1 MLRVVG
7 CWLRLGHSG
16 REGTERQVSVD
27 LPPHQTPP
35 RRPRI
40 FYGWWMLAI
49 TSLMAFFAS
58 GIFFRGFTVFVPAI
72 RDSLGISQAQT
83 NLIFSLARAEGGLEG
98 PFAGWLIDKFGNRAL
113 LIPSV
118 LLAVIGYFA
127 LFRLDLLAQYIGGF
141 WAFTLVYLLL
151 VSLGNSIA
159 FQHAMFAGIN
169 QWFRRRRSLAISILA
184 AVASLGGL
192 FIVPSMNGVI
202 ERWGWEVASLAA
214 GAAYL
219 IFLFPLCFLF
229 RNRPE
234 DMGLL
239 PDGDTTA
246 PTAGGRPGPG
256 GRRRVLRDYTVREAL
271 HTKAYWLLMLGAG
284 LRMIATLG
292 ILVSIVPILEDKG
305 VSRQMAANLT
315 GAMFGINFLSRLVLG
330 YFGDQWPKSLILA
343 GTLAAEALAFVFL
356 YFGNWDAGLVG
367 VMLILTFILLEG
379 FGDGAGI
386 IVWAAL
392 GDYYGRDRFATLR
405 GYITFSHSW
414 ALVASPVYVGWVF
427 DTYGSYDGAIIPA
440 AICAGLASICFLFTR
455 KPPQL
460 TRAAEPA
467 GAAAAD

>member
-1 MLRVVG
+1 MV
-7 CWLRLGHSG
+7 
-16 REGTERQVSVD
+16 
-27 LPPHQTPP
+27 
-35 RRPRI
+35 
-40 FYGWWMLAI
+40 I
-49 TSLMAFFAS
+49 TSWMAFFAS

-98 PFAGWLIDKFGNRAL
+98 PFAGWLIDKFGNRNL

-118 LLAVIGYFA
+118 LLAVVGYFA
-127 LFRLDLLAQYIGGF
+127 LSQFVSGF
-141 WAFTLVYLLL
+141 WSFAIVYLGL

-184 AVASLGGL
+184 AVSSLGGL

-202 ERWGWEVASLAA
+202 ERWGWEMGSLLA
-214 GAAYL
+214 GVAYL
-219 IFLFPLCFLF
+219 VFLFPLCFVF
-229 RNRPE
+229 RNKPE

-239 PDGDTTA
+239 PDGDTT
-246 PTAGGRPGPG
+246 PPSTTGRGSAA
-256 GRRRVLRDYTVREAL
+256 RRRVLRDYTVPEAL
-271 HTKAYWLLMLGAG
+271 RTQAYWLLMLGAG

-292 ILVSIVPILEDKG
+292 ILVSIIPILEDKG

-315 GAMFGINFLSRLVLG
+315 GAMFGINFLARLVLG
-330 YFGDQWPKSLILA
+330 YFGDKWSKSLILA
-343 GTLAAEALAFVFL
+343 GTLAAEAVALAFL
-356 YFGNWDAGLVG
+356 YFGAWDAGTMG
-367 VMLILTFILLEG
+367 IILIIAFIVLEG

-414 ALVASPVYVGWVF
+414 ALVASPVFVGWVF
-427 DTYGSYDGAIIPA
+427 DHFGSYNWAIIPA
-440 AICAGLASICFLFTR
+440 AACAGAASLCFLLVR
-455 KPPQL
+455 RPPQL
-460 TRAAEPA
+460 TAAEEVQPA
-467 GAAAAD
+467 VSR

>member
-1 MLRVVG
+1 MRQTRQQPQQP
-7 CWLRLGHSG
+7 RL
-16 REGTERQVSVD
+16 
-27 LPPHQTPP
+27 
-35 RRPRI
+35 

-49 TSLMAFFAS
+49 TSSMAFFAS
-58 GIFFRGFTVFVPAI
+58 GVFFRGFTVFVPAI

-98 PFAGWLIDKFGNRAL
+98 PFAGWLIDRFGNRKL

-118 LLAVIGYFA
+118 ALAALGYFA
-127 LFRLDLLAQYIGGF
+127 LSRLVSGF
-141 WAFTLVYLLL
+141 WSFTLVYLLL

-192 FIVPSMNGVI
+192 FLVPSMNGVI
-202 ERWGWEVASLAA
+202 ERWGWEMAALLA
-214 GAAYL
+214 GMAYL
-219 IFLFPLCFLF
+219 IILLPLCFLF

-234 DMGLL
+234 DMGLR
-239 PDGDTTA
+239 PDGEAA
-246 PTAGGRPGPG
+246 PAAAASARAAAGRP
-256 GRRRVLRDYTVREAL
+256 RELRDYTVREAL
-271 HTKAYWLLMLGAG
+271 HTQAYWLLMLGTG

-315 GAMFGINFLSRLVLG
+315 GLMFGINFLARLALG
-330 YFGDQWPKSLILA
+330 YLGDKWPKGLLLA
-343 GTLAAEALAFVFL
+343 GSLAAEAVALVFL
-356 YFGNWDAGLVG
+356 FFGDWNAGVPGIAMVVL
-367 VMLILTFILLEG
+367 FIVLEG

-427 DTYGSYDGAIIPA
+427 DYFGNYDWAIGPA
-440 AICAGLASICFLFTR
+440 AVSAALASVCFLAVKR
-455 KPPQL
+455 PPQL
-460 TRAAEPA
+460 TRAIAPA
-467 GAAAAD
+467 AQHSPSQSGS

>member
-1 MLRVVG
+1 MV
-7 CWLRLGHSG
+7 
-16 REGTERQVSVD
+16 
-27 LPPHQTPP
+27 
-35 RRPRI
+35 
-40 FYGWWMLAI
+40 I
-49 TSLMAFFAS
+49 TSWMAFFAS

-98 PFAGWLIDKFGNRAL
+98 PFAGWLIDKFGNRNL

-118 LLAVIGYFA
+118 LLAVVGYFA
-127 LFRLDLLAQYIGGF
+127 LSQFVSGF
-141 WAFTLVYLLL
+141 WSFAIVYLGL

-184 AVASLGGL
+184 AVSSLGGL

-202 ERWGWEVASLAA
+202 ERWGWEMGSLLA
-214 GAAYL
+214 GVAYL
-219 IFLFPLCFLF
+219 VFLFPLCFVF
-229 RNRPE
+229 RNKPE

-239 PDGDTTA
+239 PDGDTT
-246 PTAGGRPGPG
+246 PPSTTGRGSAA
-256 GRRRVLRDYTVREAL
+256 RRRVLRDYTVPEAL
-271 HTKAYWLLMLGAG
+271 RTQAYWLLMLGAG

-292 ILVSIVPILEDKG
+292 ILVSIIPILEDKG

-315 GAMFGINFLSRLVLG
+315 GAMFGINFLARLVLG
-330 YFGDQWPKSLILA
+330 YFGDKWSKSLILA
-343 GTLAAEALAFVFL
+343 GTLAAEAVALAFL
-356 YFGNWDAGLVG
+356 YFGSWDAGTMG
-367 VMLILTFILLEG
+367 IILIIAFIVLEG

-414 ALVASPVYVGWVF
+414 ALVASPVFVGWVF
-427 DTYGSYDGAIIPA
+427 DHFGSYNWAIIPA
-440 AICAGLASICFLFTR
+440 AACAGAASLCFLLVR
-455 KPPQL
+455 RPPQL
-460 TRAAEPA
+460 TAAEEVQPA
-467 GAAAAD
+467 VSR

>member
-1 MLRVVG
+1 MAAV
-7 CWLRLGHSG
+7 SG
-16 REGTERQVSVD
+16 QQGQPALEQAQQ
-27 LPPHQTPP
+27 QTN
-35 RRPRI
+35 RPRI
-40 FYGWWMLAI
+40 YYGWWMVVI
-49 TSLMAFFAS
+49 TSWMAFFAS

-72 RDSLGISQAQT
+72 RDSLNISQAQT

-98 PFAGWLIDKFGNRAL
+98 PFAGWLIDKFGNRNL

-127 LFRLDLLAQYIGGF
+127 LSQFVSGF
-141 WAFTLVYLLL
+141 WSFALVYLGL

-184 AVASLGGL
+184 AVSSLGGL

-202 ERWGWEVASLAA
+202 EKWGWEMGSLLA

-219 IFLFPLCFLF
+219 VFLLPLCFVF
-229 RNRPE
+229 RNKPE

-239 PDGDTTA
+239 PDGDTA
-246 PTAGGRPGPG
+246 PPSTAGRGAAA
-256 GRRRVLRDYTVREAL
+256 RRRVLRDYTVPEAL
-271 HTKAYWLLMLGAG
+271 RTQAYWLLMLGAG

-292 ILVSIVPILEDKG
+292 ILVSIIPILEDKG

-315 GAMFGINFLSRLVLG
+315 GAMFGINFLARLVLG
-330 YFGDQWPKSLILA
+330 YFGDRWSKSLLLA
-343 GTLAAEALAFVFL
+343 GTLAAEAVALVFL
-356 YFGNWDAGLVG
+356 YFGSWDVG
-367 VMLILTFILLEG
+367 AVGIILITAFIVLEG

-427 DTYGSYDGAIIPA
+427 DHFGNYDWAILPA
-440 AICAGLASICFLFTR
+440 AVAAGLASLCFLVVR
-455 KPPQL
+455 RPPQL
-460 TRAAEPA
+460 TT
-467 GAAAAD
+467 ADEAPHAISR

>member
-1 MLRVVG
+1 MVV
-7 CWLRLGHSG
+7 
-16 REGTERQVSVD
+16 
-27 LPPHQTPP
+27 
-35 RRPRI
+35 
-40 FYGWWMLAI
+40 I
-49 TSLMAFFAS
+49 TSWMAFFAS

-98 PFAGWLIDKFGNRAL
+98 PFAGWLIDKFGNRNL

-118 LLAVIGYFA
+118 LLAVVGYFA
-127 LFRLDLLAQYIGGF
+127 LSQFVSGF
-141 WAFTLVYLLL
+141 WSFAIVYLGL

-184 AVASLGGL
+184 AVSSLGGL

-202 ERWGWEVASLAA
+202 ERWGWEMGSLLA
-214 GAAYL
+214 GVAYL
-219 IFLFPLCFLF
+219 VFLFPLCFVF
-229 RNRPE
+229 RNKPE

-239 PDGDTTA
+239 PDGDTT
-246 PTAGGRPGPG
+246 PPSTTGRGSAA
-256 GRRRVLRDYTVREAL
+256 RRRVLRDYTVPEAL
-271 HTKAYWLLMLGAG
+271 RTQAYRLLMLGAG

-292 ILVSIVPILEDKG
+292 ILVSIIPILEDKG

-315 GAMFGINFLSRLVLG
+315 GSMFGINFLARLVLG
-330 YFGDQWPKSLILA
+330 YFGDKWSKSLILA
-343 GTLAAEALAFVFL
+343 GTLAAEAVALAFL
-356 YFGNWDAGLVG
+356 YFGTWDAGTMG
-367 VMLILTFILLEG
+367 IILIIAFIVLEG

-414 ALVASPVYVGWVF
+414 ALVASPVFVGWVF
-427 DTYGSYDGAIIPA
+427 DHFGSYNWAIIPA
-440 AICAGLASICFLFTR
+440 AACAGAASLCFLLVR
-455 KPPQL
+455 RPPQL
-460 TRAAEPA
+460 TAAEEVQPA
-467 GAAAAD
+467 VSR

>member
-1 MLRVVG
+1 MVG
-7 CWLRLGHSG
+7 KTGYV
-16 REGTERQVSVD
+16 EPTPE
-27 LPPHQTPP
+27 QTPRVP
-35 RRPRI
+35 I
-40 FYGWWMLAI
+40 FYGWWMLII
-49 TSLMAFFAS
+49 TSVMSFFAS

-72 RDSLGISQAQT
+72 RDSLNISQAQT

-98 PFAGWLIDKFGNRAL
+98 PFAGWLIDRFGNRRL
-113 LIPSV
+113 LIPSLMLSV
-118 LLAVIGYFA
+118 LGYFV
-127 LFRLDLLAQYIGGF
+127 LSQFVSGF
-141 WAFTLVYLLL
+141 WSFTLVYLLM

-202 ERWGWEVASLAA
+202 EKWGWEMASLAA
-214 GAAYL
+214 GVAYL
-219 IFLFPLCFLF
+219 IVLLPLSFLF

-246 PTAGGRPGPG
+246 PTAAGRGAG

-271 HTKAYWLLMLGAG
+271 HTRAYWLLMLGAG

-315 GAMFGINFLSRLVLG
+315 GLMFGINFLSRLVLG
-330 YFGDQWPKSLILA
+330 YFGDQWPKGLILS
-343 GTLAAEALAFVFL
+343 GTLAAEAVAFVFL
-356 YFGNWDAGLVG
+356 YYGDWNAGVLG
-367 VMLILTFILLEG
+367 IALIMVFIALEG

-386 IVWAAL
+386 IIWAAL
-392 GDYYGRDRFATLR
+392 GDFFGRDRFATLR

-427 DTYGSYDGAIIPA
+427 DHFGNYNWAIGPA
-440 AICAGLASICFLFTR
+440 AVCAGIASLCFLLVKR
-455 KPPQL
+455 PPQL
-460 TRAAEPA
+460 TRAAD
-467 GAAAAD
+467 AAAPAPPVQAGG

>member
-1 MLRVVG
+1 MV
-7 CWLRLGHSG
+7 
-16 REGTERQVSVD
+16 
-27 LPPHQTPP
+27 
-35 RRPRI
+35 
-40 FYGWWMLAI
+40 FI
-49 TSLMAFFAS
+49 TSWMAFFAS

-98 PFAGWLIDKFGNRAL
+98 PFAGWLIDKFGNRNL

-127 LFRLDLLAQYIGGF
+127 LSQFVSGF
-141 WAFTLVYLLL
+141 WSFAIVYLGL

-184 AVASLGGL
+184 AVSSLGGL

-202 ERWGWEVASLAA
+202 ERWGWEMGSLLA
-214 GAAYL
+214 GGAYL
-219 IFLFPLCFLF
+219 VFLLPLCFVF
-229 RNRPE
+229 RNKPE

-239 PDGDTTA
+239 PDGDTTPPSA
-246 PTAGGRPGPG
+246 PGRGAAT
-256 GRRRVLRDYTVREAL
+256 RRRVLRDYTVPEAL
-271 HTKAYWLLMLGAG
+271 RTQAYWLLMLGAG

-292 ILVSIVPILEDKG
+292 ILVSIIPILEDKG

-315 GAMFGINFLSRLVLG
+315 GAMFGINFLARLVLG
-330 YFGDQWPKSLILA
+330 YFGDKWSKSLILA
-343 GTLAAEALAFVFL
+343 GTLAAEAVALAFL
-356 YFGNWDAGLVG
+356 YFGSWDAGAVG
-367 VMLILTFILLEG
+367 ILLITAFIVLEG

-427 DTYGSYDGAIIPA
+427 DHFGNYDWAIMPA
-440 AICAGLASICFLFTR
+440 AVCAGAASLCFLLVR
-455 KPPQL
+455 RPPQL
-460 TRAAEPA
+460 TVPEEVPA
-467 GAAAAD
+467 GNQP

>member
-1 MLRVVG
+1 MQRV
-7 CWLRLGHSG
+7 
-16 REGTERQVSVD
+16 Q
-27 LPPHQTPP
+27 PQTD
-35 RRPRI
+35 RSRI
-40 FYGWWMLAI
+40 FYGWWMIAI
-49 TSLMAFFAS
+49 TSWMAFFAS
-58 GIFFRGFTVFVPAI
+58 GIFFRGFTVFVPAL

-98 PFAGWLIDKFGNRAL
+98 PFAGWLIDKFGNRKL

-127 LFRLDLLAQYIGGF
+127 LSQFVSGF
-141 WAFTLVYLLL
+141 WSFALVYLLM

-184 AVASLGGL
+184 AVSSLGGL

-202 ERWGWEVASLAA
+202 ERWGWETGSLLA
-214 GAAYL
+214 GLAYL
-219 IFLFPLCFLF
+219 VFLFPLCFLF

-239 PDGDTTA
+239 PDGDTTPPSA
-246 PTAGGRPGPG
+246 AGRGAAA
-256 GRRRVLRDYTVREAL
+256 RRRVLRDYTVREAL
-271 HTKAYWLLMLGAG
+271 RTRAYWLLMLGAG

-292 ILVSIVPILEDKG
+292 ILVSIIPILEDKG

-315 GAMFGINFLSRLVLG
+315 GIMFGINFLSRLVLG
-330 YFGDQWPKSLILA
+330 YFGDQWPKGLILA
-343 GTLAAEALAFVFL
+343 GTLAAEALALMFL
-356 YFGNWDAGLVG
+356 YFGEWDAGTLG
-367 VMLILTFILLEG
+367 VLLILAFVVLEG

-427 DTYGSYDGAIIPA
+427 DHFGNYDRAILPA
-440 AICAGLASICFLFTR
+440 AACAAAASLCFLLTR
-455 KPPQL
+455 RPPQL
-460 TRAAEPA
+460 TASSEAE
-467 GAAAAD
+467 G